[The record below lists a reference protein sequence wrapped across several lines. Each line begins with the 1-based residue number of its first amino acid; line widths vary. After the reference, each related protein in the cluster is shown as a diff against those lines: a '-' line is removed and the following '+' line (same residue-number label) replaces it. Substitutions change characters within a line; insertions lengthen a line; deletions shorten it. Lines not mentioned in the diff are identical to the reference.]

1 MQEAKVL
8 LTAEHD
14 EHLIDGLLRAGSLSG
29 PYRRR
34 FLLGQRMGHVVGRL
48 QAFFP
53 WEYRQLYRRDV
64 RRQEDEVNGASID

>member
-14 EHLIDGLLRAGSLSG
+14 EHLIDGLLRARSLSG

-48 QAFFP
+48 QAFSLGNIDSFIAAM
-53 WEYRQLYRRDV
+53 YADRRMK
-64 RRQEDEVNGASID
+64 

>member
-48 QAFFP
+48 PAFSLENIDSFIAAM
-53 WEYRQLYRRDV
+53 YADRRMK
-64 RRQEDEVNGASID
+64 